1 MIAISILKITA
12 ESTKPQNKSHE
23 RILKTHN
30 NPITKLLSINWE
42 EKVEK
47 LFLNQSNF
55 PLVRFFQKWKILI
68 SINWADKYANI
79 EAITARGV
87 IEKTSLK
94 TVSFIG
100 EFSIVGSES
109 ATNKSIIEKKE
120 AKIPVITT
128 WIAFFFPYISEI
140 ISVIKNVMGYGSIP
154 TDNSKSL
161 LSKISRSKGYQ

>member
-12 ESTKPQNKSHE
+12 ESTNPQNKSQE
-23 RILKTHN
+23 IILKEQSK
-30 NPITKLLSINWE
+30 PITKLLSINWE

-47 LFLNQSNF
+47 LFLNQRNF

-68 SINWADKYANI
+68 STNWAHKYANI

-100 EFSIVGSES
+100 EFSIAGSES

-128 WIAFFFPYISEI
+128 WMAFFFPYISDI
-140 ISVIKNVMGYGSIP
+140 ISVIKNVIGYGSIQK
-154 TDNSKSL
+154 DNSKSL
-161 LSKISRSKGYQ
+161 L

>member
-12 ESTKPQNKSHE
+12 ESTNPQNKSQE
-23 RILKTHN
+23 IILKEHSK
-30 NPITKLLSINWE
+30 PITKLLSINWE

-47 LFLNQSNF
+47 LFLNQRNF

-68 SINWADKYANI
+68 SMNWAVKYANI

-94 TVSFIG
+94 TLSFIG
-100 EFSIVGSES
+100 EFSIAGSES

-120 AKIPVITT
+120 AKIPAITT
-128 WIAFFFPYISEI
+128 WMAFFFPYISEI
-140 ISVIKNVMGYGSIP
+140 KSVIKNVIGYGSIP
-154 TDNSKSL
+154 TDSSKSL
-161 LSKISRSKGYQ
+161 LSKISISNGYQ